1 MLERSVAIEKKV
13 IEDYVKKNTYK
24 EPHLI
29 KEDTLLF
36 REGFFDSMGFVLL
49 IDFLE
54 DKFSIK
60 TFDEDLVEE
69 NFESKNAITEF
80 VSKKVNKI

>member
-1 MLERSVAIEKKV
+1 MFERSIDVDKSLIT
-13 IEDYVKKNTYK
+13 DYVKKSTYK

-49 IDFLE
+49 IDFIE
-54 DKFSIK
+54 ESYGIK
-60 TFDEDLVEE
+60 TSDEDLVEE
-69 NFESKNAITEF
+69 NFESINAISEF
-80 VSKKVNKI
+80 VSKKVNK